1 MKKQTIARMWMVV
14 LLTFVGI
21 SIYGQDTIPIQTLPP
36 VTVTATKKAVPERV
50 WKNFRSY
57 FGNAENP
64 KWYMANK
71 DYLVK
76 FMTDEKLNHALFTK
90 RGSLVYHISYGYE
103 KNLPDDIRSQVRKAY
118 LDYTITR
125 AIKVMEADRLI
136 WVINLEDNKRLILV
150 RVEEGELEEVEKLD
164 KT

>member
-1 MKKQTIARMWMVV
+1 MKKQQISGIWMAL
-14 LLTFVGI
+14 LLTFVGT
-21 SIYGQDTIPIQTLPP
+21 SIYAQDTIPIQTLPP

-50 WKNFRSY
+50 WKNFRGY
-57 FGNAENP
+57 FANAENP

-103 KNLPDDIRSQVRKAY
+103 KSLPDDIRSQVRKAY

-125 AIKVMEADRLI
+125 AIKVMEADRVI